1 MESLGE
7 DRCLSNKVLS
17 CPLPPRSGTKKLME
31 VLKKRGCTLRMI
43 LLKGVE
49 LHDPSGGRE
58 NHSSKAGIH
67 LG

>member
-7 DRCLSNKVLS
+7 DRCLSSKVLS
-17 CPLPPRSGTKKLME
+17 CPLLPRGGTKKLME
-31 VLKKRGCTLRMI
+31 VLKKRACTLRVI
-43 LLKGVE
+43 LLKSVE
-49 LHDPSGGRE
+49 LHGRSGGRE